1 MKIRLA
7 NTIQRGWGIFSCVKY
22 YFAYSYKMNE
32 RDFLKNTI
40 HRVSARVYQLPIC
53 TFMPNNFQMQLTAK
67 LIQLLPLQTGT
78 GKNGQWKK
86 QDIIVE
92 TEGQYPKKV
101 CVSIWGDKIN
111 ESQLQVGSQL
121 AISFDVESREYN
133 GRWYT
138 DVKAWKIE
146 AAGDAKIDNTT
157 VDGQGYFDDGQME
170 NKEDLPF

>member
-1 MKIRLA
+1 
-7 NTIQRGWGIFSCVKY
+7 
-22 YFAYSYKMNE
+22 MNE
-32 RDFLKNTI
+32 SYFLKNTI
-40 HRVSARVYQLPIC
+40 RRVWVKIYQPSIC
-53 TFMPNNFQMQLTAK
+53 TFIQNKFHMQLTAK
-67 LIQLLPLQTGT
+67 LIQVLPLQTGT

-92 TEGQYPKKV
+92 TEGQFPKKV
-101 CVSIWGDKIN
+101 CISIWGDKIN

-133 GRWYT
+133 GKWYT

-146 AAGDAKIDNTT
+146 AAGAGKPATSAT
-157 VDGQGYFDDGQME
+157 DGQEYFDEGQME